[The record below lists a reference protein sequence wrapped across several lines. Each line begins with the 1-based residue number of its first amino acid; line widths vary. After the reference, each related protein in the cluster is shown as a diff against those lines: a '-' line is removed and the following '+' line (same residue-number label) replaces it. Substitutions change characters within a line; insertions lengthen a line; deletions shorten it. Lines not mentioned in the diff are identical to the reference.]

1 MNTNTFAALTNVMRR
16 IFLFALVTILGS
28 CVFAQS
34 DSAVR
39 KNLLN
44 HRTTPRSGDHL
55 MLQLGYLSW
64 SGKPDSINT
73 GGLPRTANIY
83 FLFDFPFKTSP
94 RFSAAIGVGVGTDH
108 MFFEK
113 TNVGIKDNTQNLVFR
128 NQSDT
133 NHFKKYKL
141 ATSYLEAPVELRF
154 SSNPDDTKRSF
165 KVAIGAK
172 VGSMLTA
179 TVKGKDLEDR
189 NGNNINA
196 YKMKEKSKRFV
207 NTTRLSGTARLG
219 YGNFTLFGSYQVTPL
234 FKEGIAAEIR
244 SFSIG
249 LTLSGL

>member
-1 MNTNTFAALTNVMRR
+1 MRR
-16 IFLFALVTILGS
+16 IFLFVLVTFLGIS
-28 CVFAQS
+28 AFAQT
-34 DSAVR
+34 DSATR

-64 SGKPDSINT
+64 NGKPDSIST

-108 MFFEK
+108 MFFDK
-113 TNVGIKDNTQNLVFR
+113 TYVGIKDNTPNLAFR
-128 NQSDT
+128 NQKDT
-133 NHFKKYKL
+133 SHFKKYKL

-154 SSNPDDTKRSF
+154 NSNPDDSKRSF

-172 VGSMLTA
+172 VGTLLTA
-179 TVKGKDLEDR
+179 TVKGKDLEDK
-189 NGNNINA
+189 NGNTINA
-196 YKMKEKSKRFV
+196 YKMKEKSKRFF

-219 YGNFTLFGSYQVTPL
+219 YGNFTLFGSYQITSL
-234 FKEGIAAEIR
+234 FKEGVAAEIR
-244 SFSIG
+244 PFSIG